1 MNARSG
7 SGWQTVL
14 ADLSLILFMIT
25 ASAASQPPAPPQ
37 VRPAP
42 ILPAPILPAP
52 ILPAPIL
59 PALGAPVAVWRAEP
73 GGTSLTA
80 WLAIAGRDAR
90 LRLTIVAP
98 PGASAA
104 AAELAAQAGRPARI
118 ILEPGGE
125 PAPFAALT
133 YDQPRMAQGLQFVPA
148 KEPLQ

>member
-1 MNARSG
+1 MNARAG

-25 ASAASQPPAPPQ
+25 AAAASQPAALPQ
-37 VRPAP
+37 DH
-42 ILPAPILPAP
+42 PAPILPAP

-59 PALGAPVAVWRAEP
+59 PALGAPIAVWRAEP

-98 PGASAA
+98 PSASAA
-104 AAELAAQAGRPARI
+104 AAELAAEAGRPARI

>member
-25 ASAASQPPAPPQ
+25 ASAASQPAAPPQ

-42 ILPAPILPAP
+42 ILPAPILPA
-52 ILPAPIL
+52 
-59 PALGAPVAVWRAEP
+59 LGAPIAVWRAEP

>member
-1 MNARSG
+1 MNARAG
-7 SGWQTVL
+7 SGWQTAL

-25 ASAASQPPAPPQ
+25 AAAASQPAAPPQ
-37 VRPAP
+37 VRAPAP
-42 ILPAPILPAP
+42 IV
-52 ILPAPIL
+52 

-98 PGASAA
+98 PSASVA

-133 YDQPRMAQGLQFVPA
+133 YDQPRMAQGLQFNPA

>member
-25 ASAASQPPAPPQ
+25 AAAASQPAAPPPL
-37 VRPAP
+37 R
-42 ILPAPILPAP
+42 
-52 ILPAPIL
+52 PAPIL

-98 PGASAA
+98 PSASAA
-104 AAELAAQAGRPARI
+104 AAELAAEAGRPARI

-133 YDQPRMAQGLQFVPA
+133 YDQPRVAQGLQSVAA

>member
-25 ASAASQPPAPPQ
+25 ASAASQPAAPPQ
-37 VRPAP
+37 VRPAS
-42 ILPAPILPAP
+42 A
-52 ILPAPIL
+52 IL
-59 PALGAPVAVWRAEP
+59 PALGAPIALWRAEP

-98 PGASAA
+98 PSASVA

-133 YDQPRMAQGLQFVPA
+133 YDQPRMAQGLQFIPA

>member
-1 MNARSG
+1 MKSRAG

-25 ASAASQPPAPPQ
+25 ASAASQPAAPPQ
-37 VRPAP
+37 VR
-42 ILPAPILPAP
+42 PAPILPAP

-98 PGASAA
+98 PSASVA

-133 YDQPRMAQGLQFVPA
+133 YDQPRMAQGLQFIPA